1 MIIGVVTLLKVKR
14 VNGYD
19 ADDCMEWTQSKWQP
33 LQCLTFAS
41 FVPCLYIHVCTVCV
55 CMSSQSIRNHR
66 IFLLKTFSV
75 FVTVKRQRQPNEFLS
90 RLVIDCPSI
99 KTIFFISFTP
109 PGHFTFQLLW
119 FRSRCHVEVFSMPLM
134 VWFHRFLFDLTFFDR
149 SDKIVGDVKSLWMTA
164 SRRFKEAS
172 YFVWLISSR
181 WIAVVQQ

>member
-66 IFLLKTFSV
+66 ILNAQNFQCVCDGKAPTTTERVSLPIRHRLSV
-75 FVTVKRQRQPNEFLS
+75 DKNNLFHLVHATWSFYVSAFV
-90 RLVIDCPSI
+90 ISI
-99 KTIFFISFTP
+99 EMSCR
-109 PGHFTFQLLW
+109 G
-119 FRSRCHVEVFSMPLM
+119 VFNA
-134 VWFHRFLFDLTFFDR
+134 FD
-149 SDKIVGDVKSLWMTA
+149 G
-164 SRRFKEAS
+164 
-172 YFVWLISSR
+172 LISSFSFLT
-181 WIAVVQQ
+181 